1 MGDTRLSV
9 GDMAPDVGGE
19 IWPEG
24 SAQLSDYRGKWVIIY
39 FYPRDNTP
47 GCTTE
52 SCAFRDA
59 LPDVQAADAVVLGV
73 SRDSV
78 KSHGKFTEKQALN
91 FPLISDPDEVVCQAF
106 GVMQMK
112 KLYGK
117 EYMGVERSTF
127 IIDPQGKVSHV
138 WRKVKVKGHVDEVLE
153 TLKGLQ

>member
-1 MGDTRLSV
+1 MSDTRLSV
-9 GDMAPDVGGE
+9 GDAVPDVGGA

-24 SAQLSDYRGKWVIIY
+24 SVQLSDYRGQWLIVY

-78 KSHGKFTEKQALN
+78 ASHGRFTEKQALN

-106 GVMQMK
+106 GVMQLK
-112 KLYGK
+112 KMYGK
-117 EYMGVERSTF
+117 EHMGVERSTF
-127 IIDPQGKVSHV
+127 IINPQGVVAHV

-153 TLKGLQ
+153 TLSALK

>member
-1 MGDTRLSV
+1 MSDARLSV
-9 GDMAPDVGGE
+9 GDTAPDVGGE

-24 SAQLSDYRGKWVIIY
+24 SVQLSDYRGQWVIIY

-59 LPDVQAADAVVLGV
+59 LSDFQSAHAVVLGV

-78 KSHGKFTEKQALN
+78 RSHGKFTEKQALN

-127 IIDPQGKVSHV
+127 IIDPQGKVAHV
-138 WRKVKVKGHVDEVLE
+138 WRKVKVKGHVDAVLE
-153 TLKGLQ
+153 TLKSLQ